1 MEQVIKSVSQI
12 KRVNIYYVITG
23 LPEYYKKAYFS
34 EVTLEKEEV
43 YRQKTA
49 AALLFQPI
57 P

>member
-1 MEQVIKSVSQI
+1 M
-12 KRVNIYYVITG
+12 
-23 LPEYYKKAYFS
+23 KAYFS